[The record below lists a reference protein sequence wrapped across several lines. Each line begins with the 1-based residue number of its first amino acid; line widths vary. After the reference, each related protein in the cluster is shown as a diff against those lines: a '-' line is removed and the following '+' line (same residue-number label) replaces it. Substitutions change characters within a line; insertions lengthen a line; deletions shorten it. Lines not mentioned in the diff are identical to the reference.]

1 MVSETRRVC
10 RALRPVSGEEGILE
24 IEVPTGCGLLG
35 PTSLWP
41 GLLLDGWLGWPDP
54 INRLVVLS
62 PNLRI
67 RRQRLGSIGG

>member
-35 PTSLWP
+35 PTHLF
-41 GLLLDGWLGWPDP
+41 GPDF
-54 INRLVVLS
+54 S
-62 PNLRI
+62 
-67 RRQRLGSIGG
+67 